1 MIDSNLT
8 NTYYVKS
15 NNRIYQSFEGEYYTV
30 GITNNFA
37 QDIVESNGSI
47 KVIYSDDSAQY
58 NPLIDRPSPIV
69 SLPLFDEDNNAITWT
84 FIETPSNNKN
94 TKLITSPGNQPPYT
108 ISPVLNNSDI
118 LGNSTNY
125 NFTGKINSSINNG
138 NPVTLRDSDNEV
150 YDAEWNMS
158 VRWTDDI
165 VTVTDVNNF
174 KVLKNFS
181 IGVPTIRLVKSLTD
195 GTVVPEFD
203 TSITGLTFNSN
214 GTKLLVTGDTLNKFD
229 QYNLANPY
237 DVLTAT
243 KDSSFEPNTLH
254 IGSTFRDL
262 DLNDSNNI
270 LRVINDDEIQQ
281 YNLDSPSNIISAN
294 LQNSY
299 YTEDKINDDIFVSAD
314 GTKMYTMKNNILYQY
329 KLNKPYQVHTA
340 DYQYEYNLSLS
351 SHTESYRFYWY
362 RYFVPFGGYRT
373 VYRYYNPRSSN
384 DAFTFS
390 SDGQYLYTITSM
402 AYEKG
407 KIYRYNLSEPWNI
420 SSATQSQNN
429 NHTIGARVSSQRS
442 NETNSRAG
450 PAALRISNS
459 GDKIYILNH
468 RRKSNQSGYGQINN
482 EKCKLLE
489 YTLNSNYSLSN
500 FDTITPVT
508 ETLDDVPVERQAPVY
523 NDLGTHIGYQQV
535 DRYFNDYTNG
545 FDWNSDGSKFYI
557 ANHQSIF
564 EHTANTN
571 YNIQNFT
578 YDTDYS
584 IGSFTSD
591 NKGIQILNDNMY
603 HSGEKTIHQL
613 NFTNNNPLNITLS
626 YLDKQ
631 LDVSDKEASPTAVKF
646 DNTGYKMYITG
657 TTSDNVH
664 EYILSDKNEIST
676 AVFSQTLIT
685 SGTISNPQ
693 SLEFSADGSKLFI
706 GSAGSIYQF
715 SVNATFSA
723 STFDNI
729 IFNLTGKCT
738 SITGMRWNNNGLQWT
753 ISGSSTTDIE
763 TYETENPYSVNP
775 I

>member
-1 MIDSNLT
+1 MTDSNLS
-8 NTYYVKS
+8 NVYFVKS
-15 NNRIYQSFEGEYYTV
+15 NNRIYQSFEGQYYTV
-30 GITNNFA
+30 GITNNFS
-37 QDIVESNGSI
+37 QDIVESNGIIS
-47 KVIYSDDSAQY
+47 VIYGDSTQY
-58 NPLIDRPSPIV
+58 NPLVDRPSPIV
-69 SLPLFDEDNNAITWT
+69 SLPLFDEENNSITWT
-84 FIETPSNNKN
+84 VNETPNNKKN
-94 TKLITSPGNQPPYT
+94 TKLISSPGNQPPYT
-108 ISPVLNNSDI
+108 ISPVLNTEEV
-118 LGNSTNY
+118 LGTRTHY
-125 NFTGKINSSINNG
+125 NFIGKISSNINNG
-138 NPVTLRDSDNEV
+138 NPITLRDSDNEI
-150 YDAEWNMS
+150 YDAPWDIS
-158 VRWTDDI
+158 ITWSDDVVKI
-165 VTVTDVNNF
+165 TNVNNM

-195 GTVVPEFD
+195 ATIIPEFD

-214 GTKLLVTGDTLNKFD
+214 GTKLLVTGDTSNKFD
-229 QYNLANPY
+229 QYNLGTPY
-237 DVLTAT
+237 DILTAT

-270 LRVINDDEIQQ
+270 LRVVNGDEIQQ

-351 SHTESYRFYWY
+351 SHTESYRFFWY
-362 RYFVPFGGYRT
+362 RYFVAFAGYRS

-402 AYEKG
+402 AYEEG
-407 KIYRYNLSEPWNI
+407 KIYRYTLSEPWNI
-420 SSATQSQNN
+420 NSATRTQTSS
-429 NHTIGARVSSQRS
+429 HTIGARISSQRS

-450 PAALRISNS
+450 PVALRISNS
-459 GDKIYILNH
+459 GDKIYILDH
-468 RRKSNQSGYGQINN
+468 RRKSNQSGYGQTDNQ
-482 EKCKLLE
+482 KCKLLE
-489 YTLNSNYSLSN
+489 YTLNSNYSLSGFN
-500 FDTITPVT
+500 NLIPITK
-508 ETLDDVPVERQAPVY
+508 TLNDVPVEFTAPLLNSEGNQY
-523 NDLGTHIGYQQV
+523 GYYQV
-535 DRYFNDYTNG
+535 NQNFNDYTNG

-557 ANHQSIF
+557 ANHQNIF
-564 EHTANTN
+564 EHSVSSN
-571 YNIQNFT
+571 YSIQNFT

-584 IGSFTSD
+584 ISSFTNY

-603 HSGEKTIHQL
+603 HSGNKTIHQL
-613 NFTNNNPLNITLS
+613 DFTNNDPLNITLS
-626 YLDKQ
+626 YLNKQ
-631 LDVSDKEASPTAVKF
+631 LDVSNKEATPTAVKF

-664 EYILSDKNEIST
+664 EYILSNKNEIST
-676 AVFSQTLIT
+676 AVFSQTLVT
-685 SGTISNPQ
+685 SGTLSNPQ
-693 SLEFSADGSKLFI
+693 SLEFSSDGSKLYI

-723 STFDNI
+723 SSFDNV

-738 SITGMRWNNNGLQWT
+738 IITGMRWNNNGTQWT
-753 ISGSSTTDIE
+753 ISGSSATDIE

>member
-1 MIDSNLT
+1 MTDSNLS
-8 NTYYVKS
+8 NVYFVKS
-15 NNRIYQSFEGEYYTV
+15 NNRIYQSFEGQYYTV
-30 GITNNFA
+30 GITNNFS
-37 QDIVESNGSI
+37 QDIVESNGTIS
-47 KVIYSDDSAQY
+47 VIYGDSTQY
-58 NPLIDRPSPIV
+58 NPLVDRPSPIV
-69 SLPLFDEDNNAITWT
+69 SLPLFDEENNSITWT
-84 FIETPSNNKN
+84 VNETPNNKKN
-94 TKLITSPGNQPPYT
+94 TKLISSPGNQPPYT
-108 ISPVLNNSDI
+108 ISPVLNTEEV
-118 LGNSTNY
+118 LGTRTHY
-125 NFTGKINSSINNG
+125 NFIGKISSNINNG
-138 NPVTLRDSDNEV
+138 NPITLRDSDNEI
-150 YDAEWNMS
+150 YDAPWDIS
-158 VRWTDDI
+158 ITWSDDVVKI
-165 VTVTDVNNF
+165 TNVNNI

-195 GTVVPEFD
+195 ATIIPEFD

-214 GTKLLVTGDTLNKFD
+214 GTKLLVTGDTSNKFD
-229 QYNLANPY
+229 QYNLGTPY
-237 DVLTAT
+237 DILTAT
-243 KDSSFEPNTLH
+243 KDSSFEPNTFH

-270 LRVINDDEIQQ
+270 LRVVNGDEIQQ

-362 RYFVPFGGYRT
+362 RYYTGYGGWRT

-390 SDGQYLYTITSM
+390 SDGQYLYAITSM
-402 AYEKG
+402 AYEEG
-407 KIYRYNLSEPWNI
+407 KIYRYTLSEPWNI
-420 SSATQSQNN
+420 NSAIRTQTSS
-429 NHTIGARVSSQRS
+429 HKIGARVSSQRS

-450 PAALRISNS
+450 PVALRISNS
-459 GDKIYILNH
+459 GDKIYILDH

-482 EKCKLLE
+482 QKCKLLE
-489 YTLNSNYSLSN
+489 YTLNSNYSLSGFN
-500 FDTITPVT
+500 NLIPITK
-508 ETLDDVPVERQAPVY
+508 TLNDVPVEFRAPLLNSEGIQY
-523 NDLGTHIGYQQV
+523 GYYQENQ
-535 DRYFNDYTNG
+535 YFNDYTNG

-557 ANHQSIF
+557 ANHQNIF
-564 EHTANTN
+564 EHSVSSN
-571 YNIQNFT
+571 YSIQNFT
-578 YDTDYS
+578 YDSAYS
-584 IGSFTSD
+584 INSFTNY

-603 HSGEKTIHQL
+603 HSGNKTIHQL
-613 NFTNNNPLNITLS
+613 DFTNNDPLNITLS
-626 YLDKQ
+626 YLNKQ
-631 LDVSDKEASPTAVKF
+631 LDVSDKEATPTAVKF

-664 EYILSDKNEIST
+664 EYILSNKNEIST
-676 AVFSQTLIT
+676 AVFSQTLVT
-685 SGTISNPQ
+685 SGTLSNPQ
-693 SLEFSADGSKLFI
+693 SLEFSSDGSKLYI

-723 STFDNI
+723 SSFDNV

-738 SITGMRWNNNGLQWT
+738 NITGMRWNNNGIQWT
-753 ISGSSTTDIE
+753 ISGSSATDIE
-763 TYETENPYSVNP
+763 TFETENPYSVNP

>member
-1 MIDSNLT
+1 MTDSNLS
-8 NTYYVKS
+8 NVYFVKS
-15 NNRIYQSFEGEYYTV
+15 NNRIYQSFEGQYYTV
-30 GITNNFA
+30 GITNNFS
-37 QDIVESNGSI
+37 QDIVESNGTIS
-47 KVIYSDDSAQY
+47 VIYGDSTQY
-58 NPLIDRPSPIV
+58 NPLVDRPSPIV
-69 SLPLFDEDNNAITWT
+69 SLPLFDEENNSITWT
-84 FIETPSNNKN
+84 VNETPNNKKN
-94 TKLITSPGNQPPYT
+94 TKLISSPGNQPPYT
-108 ISPVLNNSDI
+108 ISPVLNTEEV
-118 LGNSTNY
+118 LGTRTHY
-125 NFTGKINSSINNG
+125 NFIGKISRYINNG
-138 NPVTLRDSDNEV
+138 NPITLRDSDNEI
-150 YDAEWNMS
+150 YDAPWDIS
-158 VRWTDDI
+158 ITWSDDVVKI
-165 VTVTDVNNF
+165 TNVNNM

-195 GTVVPEFD
+195 ATIIPEFD

-214 GTKLLVTGDTLNKFD
+214 GTKLLVTGDTSNKFD
-229 QYNLANPY
+229 QYNLGTPY
-237 DVLTAT
+237 DILTAT

-270 LRVINDDEIQQ
+270 LRVVNGDEIQQ

-351 SHTESYRFYWY
+351 SHTESYRFFWY
-362 RYFVPFGGYRT
+362 RYFVAFAGYRS

-402 AYEKG
+402 AYEEG
-407 KIYRYNLSEPWNI
+407 KIYRYTLSEPWNI
-420 SSATQSQNN
+420 NSATRTQTSS
-429 NHTIGARVSSQRS
+429 HTIGARISSQRS

-450 PAALRISNS
+450 PVALRISNS
-459 GDKIYILNH
+459 GDKIYILDH
-468 RRKSNQSGYGQINN
+468 RRKSNQSGYGQTDNQ
-482 EKCKLLE
+482 KCKLLE
-489 YTLNSNYSLSN
+489 YTLNSNYSLSGFN
-500 FDTITPVT
+500 NLIPITK
-508 ETLDDVPVERQAPVY
+508 TLNDVPVEFTAPLLNSEGNQY
-523 NDLGTHIGYQQV
+523 GYYQV
-535 DRYFNDYTNG
+535 NQNFNDYTNG

-557 ANHQSIF
+557 ANHQNIF
-564 EHTANTN
+564 EHSVSSN
-571 YNIQNFT
+571 YSIQNFT

-584 IGSFTSD
+584 ISSFTNY

-603 HSGEKTIHQL
+603 HSGNKTIHQL
-613 NFTNNNPLNITLS
+613 DFTNNDPLNITLS
-626 YLDKQ
+626 YLNKQ
-631 LDVSDKEASPTAVKF
+631 LDVSNKEATPTAVKF

-664 EYILSDKNEIST
+664 EYILSNKNEIST
-676 AVFSQTLIT
+676 AVFSQTLVT
-685 SGTISNPQ
+685 SGTLSNPQ
-693 SLEFSADGSKLFI
+693 SLEFSSDGSKLYI

-723 STFDNI
+723 SSFDNV

-738 SITGMRWNNNGLQWT
+738 IITGMRWNNNGTQWT
-753 ISGSSTTDIE
+753 ISGSSATDIE

>member
-1 MIDSNLT
+1 MIDSNST

-15 NNRIYQSFEGEYYTV
+15 NNRIYQSFEGQYYTI
-30 GITNNFA
+30 GITNNFS
-37 QDIVESNGSI
+37 QDVVESNGSI
-47 KVIYSDDSAQY
+47 KVIYSDDSTQY
-58 NPLIDRPSPIV
+58 NPVVDRPSPIV
-69 SLPLFDEDNNAITWT
+69 SLPLFDEDNNAITWS

-108 ISPVLNNSDI
+108 ISPVLNNPGV
-118 LGNSTNY
+118 LGTSTNY
-125 NFTGKINSSINNG
+125 NFTGKINSNINNG
-138 NPVTLRDSDNEV
+138 NPITLRDSDNEV

-181 IGVPTIRLVKSLTD
+181 MGVPTIRLVKSITD
-195 GTVVPEFD
+195 GTIVPEFD

-214 GTKLLVTGDTLNKFD
+214 GTKLIVTGDTSNKFD
-229 QYNLANPY
+229 QYNLGSPY
-237 DVLTAT
+237 DILTAT
-243 KDSSFEPNTLH
+243 KDSSFEPNIKH
-254 IGSTFRDL
+254 IESTFRDL
-262 DLNDSNNI
+262 DLNDSDNI
-270 LRVINDDEIQQ
+270 LRVANDKEIQQ
-281 YNLDSPSNIISAN
+281 YNLDSSGSIVTAN

-299 YTEDKINDDIFVSAD
+299 YTDDFFGDDIFVSSD
-314 GTKMYTMKNNILYQY
+314 GTKMYSMKNNILYQY

-340 DYQYEYNLSLS
+340 DYELETWISLA
-351 SHTESYRFYWY
+351 SHQESYRFYWY
-362 RYFVPFGGYRT
+362 RYWSGYGGYST
-373 VYRYYNPRSSN
+373 VYRYYFPKSSN

-407 KIYRYNLSEPWNI
+407 KIYRYTLSVPWNI
-420 SSATQSQNN
+420 GSATQSQSST
-429 NHTIGARVSSQRS
+429 HTIGARISSERS

-450 PAALRISNS
+450 PVALRISNS
-459 GDKIYILNH
+459 GDKIYILDH
-468 RRKSNQSGYGQINN
+468 RRKSYQSGYGQIDN

-500 FDTITPVT
+500 FNNINPIT
-508 ETLDDVPVERQAPVY
+508 ETLDDVPVERTAPAY
-523 NDLGTHIGYQQV
+523 NSIGTQIGYQQINIS
-535 DRYFNDYTNG
+535 FNDYTNG

-557 ANHQSIF
+557 ANHRSIF
-564 EHTANTN
+564 EHTTSTN

-584 IGSFTSD
+584 ISSFTIY

-603 HSGEKTIHQL
+603 HSGNKTIHQL
-613 NFTNNNPLNITLS
+613 NFTNNDPLNITLS
-626 YLDKQ
+626 YLNKQ
-631 LDVSDKEASPTAVKF
+631 LDVSDKEATPTAVKF

-664 EYILSDKNEIST
+664 EYILSDRNEIST
-676 AVFSQTLIT
+676 AVFSQTLVT
-685 SGTISNPQ
+685 SGTLSNPQ
-693 SLEFSADGSKLFI
+693 SLEISADGSKLYI

-715 SVNATFSA
+715 SINSTFST
-723 STFDNI
+723 STFDNV

-738 SITGMRWNNNGLQWT
+738 NITGMRWNNNGIQWT
-753 ISGSSTTDIE
+753 ISGSSVTDIE
-763 TYETENPYSVNP
+763 TYETENPYSINP